1 MQIAGLILAG
11 GRGVRMGGAD
21 KALLMLAG
29 RPLLAHVMA
38 RLAPQ
43 VEALAVSAN
52 GDAARFA
59 AFGLPVL
66 TDAPDHLG
74 AGPLA
79 GVLAGLD
86 WAAGLG
92 AERLLVV
99 AVDTPFLPTDL
110 AARLGATPGAAF
122 AASAGRDHPS
132 VALWPVDGR
141 AQLAALFALG
151 ERRLRAALAGATRV
165 EFVSPDPFF
174 NINSPADLAA
184 AEVLCVGRAR

>member
-11 GRGVRMGGAD
+11 GQGTRMGGVD
-21 KALLMLAG
+21 KALLTLAG
-29 RPLLAHVMA
+29 QPLLAHVVA

-43 VEALAVSAN
+43 VTALAISAN

-66 TDAPDHLG
+66 ADAPG
-74 AGPLA
+74 RVGGGPLA
-79 GVLAGLD
+79 GVLAGLE

-92 AERLLVV
+92 AERLLAV
-99 AVDTPFLPTDL
+99 AVDTPFLPPDL
-110 AARLGATPGAAF
+110 AARLGAAPSAAF

-132 VALWPVDGR
+132 VALWPVEGR
-141 AQLAALFALG
+141 AQLAALFGLG

-165 EFVSPDPFF
+165 EFVPPDPFF
-174 NINSPADLAA
+174 NVNSPADLAV
-184 AEVLCVGRAR
+184 AEARCEGRAR